1 MELDDEDLQWQNWL
15 ADLMSTSATG
25 QTLILP
31 HGRGGTCRKNHTADD
46 GTFEIITTTTPT
58 IPYYTI
64 NPSYC
69 WMEKGAALVFY
80 TIISLPI
87 LYPVYLQY
95 IIIQPILAVYYL
107 KLEKPCLKCLKC
119 LIYTDNSC
127 TNCVIV

>member
-69 WMEKGAALVFY
+69 WMEKGAALVFILLYLSLFY
-80 TIISLPI
+80 TQCIYNTL
-87 LYPVYLQY
+87 LYNLYLLY
-95 IIIQPILAVYYL
+95 II
-107 KLEKPCLKCLKC
+107 
-119 LIYTDNSC
+119 
-127 TNCVIV
+127 